1 MERGYSSNRCF
12 DAEREKQ
19 IDTSKDFGFGLNLGV
34 PNFEARIH
42 FLSNSVGWVNQ
53 ADLRQIAQRGAID
66 SALLR
71 EPAFRLA

>member
-42 FLSNSVGWVNQ
+42 FLSNSVG
-53 ADLRQIAQRGAID
+53 
-66 SALLR
+66 
-71 EPAFRLA
+71 